1 MPVPFYTF
9 AMRAIH
15 EGRYGSGAE
24 DSRLFQTYI
33 GDPSLIHG
41 HEFQA
46 AGTISCAPARMGQCP
61 IDTRLLGSRVVV
73 SNLEFRM
80 PLLRPFGLNQGMYGP
95 IPLEIAVFAD
105 AGAAWNQAEGP
116 SFLGGSR
123 PGVFSLGFAARTAV
137 GGLGILEFAFSR
149 PQDTPRKGWVFQL
162 ALGPGF

>member
-1 MPVPFYTF
+1 
-9 AMRAIH
+9 
-15 EGRYGSGAE
+15 
-24 DSRLFQTYI
+24 
-33 GDPSLIHG
+33 
-41 HEFQA
+41 
-46 AGTISCAPARMGQCP
+46 MGQCP